1 MLFIELLRASPD
13 YTRFTV
19 YKWTGSK
26 WEQFEPAK
34 KTKKAGM
41 YDQTADYIRKNFP
54 NLCAMY
60 VRKFIS
66 TEKNYMTVYLQNTEP

>member
-1 MLFIELLRASPD
+1 MTAV
-13 YTRFTV
+13 TA
-19 YKWTGSK
+19 
-26 WEQFEPAK
+26 AK

-60 VRKFIS
+60 VRKFLS
-66 TEKNYMTVYLQNTEP
+66 TEKNYMTVYLQYTEP